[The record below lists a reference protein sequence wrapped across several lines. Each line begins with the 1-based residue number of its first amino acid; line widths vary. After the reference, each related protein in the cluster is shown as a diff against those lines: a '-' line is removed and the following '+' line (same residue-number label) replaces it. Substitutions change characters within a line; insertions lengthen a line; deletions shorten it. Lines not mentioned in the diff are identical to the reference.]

1 MQNNEV
7 YKNFQTIIT
16 KLKSIRR
23 QWRYLTLSEAII
35 RWLGYLAFTITTVL
49 LLFQLPLNNVIRN
62 TIFVVSIGF
71 AIYLTIRILIPPITR
86 SLTFSRVAAF
96 LEQAYPNIENRIL
109 SSVQLQQTLDENRF
123 GYGLEFVER
132 LISQTQDDISKI
144 ESKQVFRND
153 FSRIKRTTLIAFSGI
168 TLLLLTNML
177 IPSSLKE
184 YTHTFKSIPK
194 TPSEGFAA
202 KIEFVSPGNIQ
213 VKGGESVNI
222 TAKVS
227 GHLDAPVSIYYRL
240 AELNEGETTVI
251 NTKGANDSNQNSTDI
266 PQDLPHIADVDSW
279 QSILMNRELN
289 EATYTAK
296 IENIYRALDYY
307 VSTKNVTSHHFQITV
322 SHEPIV
328 STFQLEVNY
337 PEYTQLPSQTLD
349 INDGNA
355 EVLFGTEIAFTGES
369 NKALSEAHLIF
380 EDADIVKLD
389 IVDDTKM
396 NGRFTVRQAGNY
408 HIHIQDDS
416 GLSNADPL
424 IYTLNVYKDEA
435 PKIDI
440 VEPGKDMVLDNKML
454 VNLKVEAN
462 DDFGLQN
469 LELVYRI
476 QKEGFNDIKTTLK
489 VLPHNTSPPQTSLF
503 VTHNWD
509 IDPIGLFPGETLSYY
524 IQAADTDIISGP
536 NIGKSRTYTLRF
548 PTLDELYEE
557 IAIEQKEEQLSLD
570 ELYDE
575 QTEATDIVENLLEK
589 IRKFNEFSLS
599 DKKQL
604 QQVVESQKQIEEKA
618 NELINAMEQTASN
631 MDKNELFEPETI
643 QKYQELQELMKKA
656 LSEEQREILRKLGE
670 VLAKQELNQQEN
682 DLNQANFNQE
692 QFQQQ
697 LERLKSLYEQ
707 LMMQQKLEAAAK
719 QAEELADQQKELM
732 DSLDRPLS
740 DNSED
745 TNQSEDSDKSAE
757 SSSESNATEKT
768 KLDDLAQKEDRI
780 KKESDKLSE
789 KIDNL
794 GDELSEMARSKENPA
809 PQIQKVADEVKRLNQ
824 YTKDQQLSD
833 NLQSTSQNLRKQKK
847 QDALETGRNAEQTM
861 TELAEGLDN
870 ALEFMQGSNNEQALA
885 AMREAV
891 KTGLYF
897 SHLHEKV
904 INETSGLTISTL
916 EEYVPSEI
924 KQLQQ
929 LAAEELSAAQGISKI
944 ANKLW
949 ELGKQQMEV
958 DPKIVW
964 RLNASSDALSR
975 SARALEDRQVSLALP
990 IQRTGLADIN
1000 QAIFDL
1006 LKTMAQM
1013 NQQMGASGLQSML
1026 DQLEQLA
1033 QSQEKLNEMAEKL
1046 SQQMREQGRTPSLQ
1060 QRLERIASQQQLI
1073 REATERLAEIAEEAA
1088 DILGSLQNVA
1098 EEMEDVEARLK
1109 QGTLDKDV
1117 IDQQKRILTRM
1128 LDSLKSLEKRDVGK
1142 KRKAQV
1148 AKKPSTPPQD
1158 VPPLHPDLIKFV
1170 RKLEIAPNAKEFENI
1185 PFQYREQLRQYFK
1198 ALSEKT
1204 VDE

>member
-1 MQNNEV
+1 MQNNEIN
-7 YKNFQTIIT
+7 KSFQTIIT
-16 KLKSIRR
+16 KLKFIRR

-35 RWLGYLAFTITTVL
+35 RWLGYLAFTMTTVL
-49 LLFQLPLNNVIRN
+49 LIFQLPLNSVIRN
-62 TIFVVSIGF
+62 TILVFSIGF

-86 SLTFSRVAAF
+86 SLTFSRVAAY

-109 SSVQLQQTLDENRF
+109 SSVQLQKTLEENRL

-132 LISQTQDDISKI
+132 LIFQTQEDISKI
-144 ESKQVFRND
+144 ESKQVFRNE
-153 FSRIKRTTLIAFSGI
+153 FSRIKRNTLIAISGV

-177 IPSSLKE
+177 IPSALKE
-184 YTHTFKSIPK
+184 YTQTFKSIPK
-194 TPSEGFAA
+194 TPAEGFTA
-202 KIEFVSPGNIQ
+202 KIEKVSPGNIH

-227 GHLDAPVSIYYRL
+227 GHLDATVSIYYRL
-240 AELNEGETTVI
+240 AELNEVEPTA
-251 NTKGANDSNQNSTDI
+251 KDSKDANESNQDSTDI
-266 PQDLPHIADVDSW
+266 HNIADVGDW
-279 QSILMNRELN
+279 QSILMDRDLN
-289 EATYTAK
+289 EAAYTAK
-296 IENIYRALDYY
+296 IENIYRTLDYY
-307 VSTKNVTSHHFQITV
+307 VSTKNASSPHFQITV

-349 INDGNA
+349 LNDGNA
-355 EVLFGTEIAFTGES
+355 EVLFGTEIVFTGES

-389 IVDDTKM
+389 IVNDTNM
-396 NGRFTVRQAGNY
+396 NGRFTVKQASNY
-408 HIHIQDDS
+408 HIHIQDES

-424 IYTLNVYKDEA
+424 IYTLNVYKDES

-440 VEPGKDMVLDNKML
+440 VEPGKDMVLDNDML
-454 VNLKVEAN
+454 IDLKVEAN
-462 DDFGLQN
+462 DDFGLQS
-469 LELVYRI
+469 LKLVYRI
-476 QKEGFNDIKTTLK
+476 QKEEFNDVITTLK
-489 VLPHNTSPPQTSLF
+489 ELPHNTSPPQTSLF
-503 VTHNWD
+503 IAYNWD

-524 IQAADTDIISGP
+524 VQAADTDIISGP

-575 QTEATDIVENLLEK
+575 QAEATGIVENLLEK
-589 IRKFNEFSLS
+589 IQKFNEFSLT

-618 NELINAMEQTASN
+618 NELISAMEETASN

-643 QKYQELQELMKKA
+643 QKYQELQELMKQA

-682 DLNQANFNQE
+682 NLNQANFNQE

-707 LMMQQKLEAAAK
+707 LLIQQKLEAAAK

-732 DSLDRPLS
+732 DSLDSPLS

-745 TNQSEDSDKSAE
+745 TNQSEESDKQTE
-757 SSSESNATEKT
+757 SPAESNATEKS
-768 KLDDLAQKEDRI
+768 KLNDLAQKEDRI

-789 KIDNL
+789 KLDNL
-794 GDELSEMARSKENPA
+794 GSELSEMAKSKEDPA
-809 PQIQKVADEVKRLNQ
+809 PQVQKVADEVNRLNQ

-847 QDALETGRNAEQTM
+847 PDALQTGRNAEQTM
-861 TELAEGLDN
+861 TELAQGLDN

-1013 NQQMGASGLQSML
+1013 NQQMGAGGLQSML

-1033 QSQEKLNEMAEKL
+1033 QSQEKLNEMAERL

-1148 AKKPSTPPQD
+1148 AKKPSAPPQD
-1158 VPPLHPDLIKFV
+1158 VPPLHPDLINFV